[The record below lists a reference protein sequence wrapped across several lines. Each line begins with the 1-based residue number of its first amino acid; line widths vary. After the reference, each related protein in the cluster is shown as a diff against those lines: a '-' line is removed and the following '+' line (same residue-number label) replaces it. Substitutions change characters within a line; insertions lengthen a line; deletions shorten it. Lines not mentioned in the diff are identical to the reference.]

1 MYVKRGVLILNEGLR
16 ALENP
21 LKSRNFWVHMISAVA
36 ADQQMDLLTHR
47 VLITEH
53 SKDFLEAAVIHEFG
67 IIDTALA
74 TKEPEKLADIISREW
89 LADLPRDRGLARIT
103 FGATSY
109 QCESGRT
116 HRNGIAT
123 EAISR
128 SWNEKENYAAER
140 RLPAVA
146 RPHC

>member
-89 LADLPRDRGLARIT
+89 LAGSLRGRRPFIARIST
-103 FGATSY
+103 DGSMTVG
-109 QCESGRT
+109 E
-116 HRNGIAT
+116 I
-123 EAISR
+123 ED
-128 SWNEKENYAAER
+128 
-140 RLPAVA
+140 
-146 RPHC
+146 